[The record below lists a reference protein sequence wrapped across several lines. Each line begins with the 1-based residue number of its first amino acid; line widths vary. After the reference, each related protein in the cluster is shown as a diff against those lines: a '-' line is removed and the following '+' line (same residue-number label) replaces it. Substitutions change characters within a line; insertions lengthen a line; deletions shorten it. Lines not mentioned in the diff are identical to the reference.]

1 VELQTLS
8 DKALQSFNLLIVG
21 KPSPVV
27 GKAARCIAIAPA
39 LLCSHHRWII
49 TNFTCLEITEI

>member
-27 GKAARCIAIAPA
+27 GKAARCIAIAPTLFCA
-39 LLCSHHRWII
+39 RTTAESSQISLAWK
-49 TNFTCLEITEI
+49 

>member
-49 TNFTCLEITEI
+49 TNFTCLEI